1 MNPRNIHAALESLRN
16 CNSVEVSTETALEG
30 VDYTARVFEEATT
43 YGPAMDPV
51 EVFAA
56 ENPEFGV
63 ENIIDDVGGS
73 HTYTIT
79 LPEEA

>member
-1 MNPRNIHAALESLRN
+1 MNARNIHAAIESLRN
-16 CNSVEVSTETALEG
+16 CNSVEVSKETALEG
-30 VDYTARVFEEATT
+30 IDYSAIVFEEATA

-63 ENIIDDVGGS
+63 EKVVENVGGR

-79 LPEEA
+79 LPQSE